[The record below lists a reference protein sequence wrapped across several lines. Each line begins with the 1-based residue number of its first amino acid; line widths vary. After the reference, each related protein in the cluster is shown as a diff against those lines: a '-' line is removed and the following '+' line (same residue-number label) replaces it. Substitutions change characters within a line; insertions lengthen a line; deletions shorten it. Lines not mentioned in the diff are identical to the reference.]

1 MRETI
6 SRTNIEAQDLKITTE
21 SPVSEKTSRELDQG
35 TKQPNFVIMDEEP
48 TAIRLISETFTVTT
62 VIEDTSKAA
71 VQDTTTKADFETTTD
86 QSIGMENLL
95 NVLNINF

>member
-1 MRETI
+1 
-6 SRTNIEAQDLKITTE
+6 
-21 SPVSEKTSRELDQG
+21 
-35 TKQPNFVIMDEEP
+35 MDEEP

-86 QSIGMENLL
+86 QSIGMENLF
-95 NVLNINF
+95 NVLYLHF